1 MNSPYTTLGLPPDGV
16 AWTALAVACSFAAL
30 LHQRTRQ
37 ALGALQKHE
46 FALPALAVGAALLS
60 AGYVSYYL
68 RGGPRIIDATS
79 YYLQARAIAH
89 GYFAFPVESP
99 LGSFGGRFL
108 LPGAPHSL
116 SVIFPPGYATVLA
129 AGFLLR
135 APMLVGPVLAGLIVL
150 TTYALAREVS
160 GRSDVARVA
169 AALSALCAALR
180 YHTADTMSH
189 GLCALLLCTSA
200 LTALRGRRW
209 DALWSGLALGWLVAT
224 RPVTGVVGVALG
236 LALLER
242 RASRWAWFGAGLVPG
257 IALLLLYQR
266 SATGSLFGSTQLAY
280 YASADGPPGCFRYGF
295 GRGIGCLY
303 EHGEY
308 VRARLANGY
317 GIREAVGVTL
327 RRLAVHCIDIA
338 NAAPLALLCPVGAW
352 FARNDRRA
360 RALFFACLG
369 LMLAYSPFYFDGSYP
384 GGGTRLFADVLPFE
398 HVLLA
403 IALVHLD
410 WSLVA
415 LPLSLAGFAVH
426 ASFAHRALAE
436 REGGRP
442 MFESDVLQRALVDHG
457 LVFVDTDHGFNL
469 GHDPGRLDARTQ
481 VVVARYE
488 RDAHDWWLWNRL
500 GRPPSYHYSYDAGA
514 SHARGELT
522 PYLPSV
528 GAAARFEAEA
538 EWPPLTVS
546 GGWVQPDFVPCASNG
561 RGLRLHPTSPS
572 ASASLD
578 VELALPVGRPVG
590 ALRVGWFS
598 PPGPPTKLRLFV
610 DQTPADEKDPFR
622 VGTGGCEV
630 VEWTGLHLVGETA
643 RIRLE
648 ASREGLL
655 DYIEQGERAEE
666 VETH

>member
-16 AWTALAVACSFAAL
+16 AWAALAVACSFVVL
-30 LHQRTRQ
+30 FHRRSRE
-37 ALGALQKHE
+37 ALGATPKSK
-46 FALPALAVGAALLS
+46 FALPALAAGAALLS

-89 GYFAFPVESP
+89 GYFAFPVEAP

-108 LPGAPHSL
+108 LPSAPHSL

-135 APMLVGPVLAGLIVL
+135 APMLVGPVLAALIVL
-150 TTYALAREVS
+150 TTHALAREIS

-169 AALSALCAALR
+169 AALSVLCAALR

-189 GLCALLLCTSA
+189 GLCALLLCASA
-200 LTALRGRRW
+200 LSALRAKRW
-209 DALWSGLALGWLVAT
+209 DALSSGLALGWLIAT
-224 RPVTGVVGVALG
+224 RPVTGLVGVVLA

-266 SATGSLFGSTQLAY
+266 SATGSFFASTQLAY

-317 GIREAVGVTL
+317 GFREALGVTL

-338 NAAPLALLCPVGAW
+338 NAAPLALLCPLGAW
-352 FARNDRRA
+352 FGRTDRRV
-360 RALFFACLG
+360 RALFLACLG

-384 GGGTRLFADVLPFE
+384 GGGTRLFADLLPFE

-403 IALVHLD
+403 IALVRLK
-410 WSLVA
+410 WSAVA

-442 MFESDVLQRALVDHG
+442 MFESDVLRRAGVSHG

-469 GHDPGRLDARTQ
+469 GHDPGQLDAHTS

-488 RDAHDWWLWNRL
+488 HDAHDWLLWNRL
-500 GRPPSYHYSYDAGA
+500 GRPPSFHYSYDAGA
-514 SHARGELT
+514 SLSHGELT
-522 PYLPSV
+522 PHLPAV
-528 GAAARFEAEA
+528 GAALRFEAEA
-538 EWPPLTVS
+538 EWPPLAVS
-546 GGWVQPDFVPCASNG
+546 GGWVRPDFVPCASNG
-561 RGLRLHPTSPS
+561 RGLSLHPTSPS
-572 ASASLD
+572 ANASLD
-578 VELALPVGRPVG
+578 FELALPSDRTVRT
-590 ALRVGWFS
+590 LRLGWFS
-598 PPGPPTKLRLFV
+598 PPGPPTKLQLI
-610 DQTPADEKDPFR
+610 
-622 VGTGGCEV
+622 VGTAPVSGKVTILGGAGGCEV
-630 VEWTGLHLVGETA
+630 TEWVGVDHLVGRTT
-643 RIRLE
+643 RVRVE
-648 ASREGLL
+648 ASREGVL
-655 DYIEQGERAEE
+655 DYVEEAEGAP
-666 VETH
+666 